1 MKDAVF
7 RVNMRMGGFSSYN
20 KNLADKQ
27 FNHHAYNEYL
37 TAKS

>member
-7 RVNMRMGGFSSYN
+7 RVNMRMGEFKSYN
-20 KNLADKQ
+20 KNLADKK
-27 FNHHAYNEYL
+27 FDKHAYNEYL